1 MFLLLIIVFV
11 DFLWKLL
18 ITSFHNAPS
27 DSIWYSAYKYLNP
40 TTIIS
45 ANSTN
50 DYLTNLVSIGAGVIG
65 VILGLIYTAFVTI
78 VSTKYANINSSINS
92 MIINHPVLNKYFNFL
107 ATLTALS
114 IAFQFILAFGYEPT
128 IISTVIFSVLI
139 IFAVTS
145 FITFA
150 KFTQYLSDTKL
161 LVDDLIGSNHEIL
174 NKLLLYKDLIETKN
188 SETNFLRRV
197 YYNLNQ
203 IELIIKESIAGNS
216 NTSFEGIYHE
226 LDDFLLYYLQ
236 IKHTISSKENWH
248 VKVQK
253 FKKWDSMTGHE
264 ARMYHATG
272 VEIPENVPGYNEIEK
287 RILDLQFIIFKHYI
301 KEPAKVTLLQ
311 DKYKYFQVAAYQ
323 CEIEIFDYFFNKVED
338 FILAKIK
345 ENDSDFTFR
354 QYLVSMYPF
363 FYSHHIVGFNNSIKI
378 LNTNN
383 INKLA
388 KSLHALERTEKTFQF
403 PYYLKKW
410 SDGYS
415 DTLKNEIFIEGRIL
429 TPISFTEHS
438 IALNIGYY
446 SQMYVTDVMKK
457 GRERLVAF
465 INRLDNA
472 GYGQEALFVA
482 IETKEIIV
490 KLNLFLENEQTL
502 LNHIGNFPFS
512 EEKDFVFKH
521 QETLQKELLQFQR
534 ESIDLVWKLGITAY
548 NQTQVTSDVPD
559 LFGKFYYI
567 ITNDIFEI
575 LLKQPVDIN
584 LITAKIVDYIR
595 INYLFFAVVWER
607 NRGANEYAFS
617 SSLLPI
623 VVDLLDILSTA
634 IVVSKAHNKPEI
646 LDSILEYYNKTK
658 LNNEQEIE
666 LWRLPML
673 VLKMSESGI
682 GLFSNRSY
690 DSEHLRETLLSEYLI
705 ENGIITKSIEKADF
719 RKSYREIY
727 ISSNDDFYMKVLASF
742 FDRDRIEFM
751 KIREIFIEFYL
762 RSRIAL
768 LPLNIEE
775 TNYGQRLTRNLED

>member
-1 MFLLLIIVFV
+1 M
-11 DFLWKLL
+11 
-18 ITSFHNAPS
+18 
-27 DSIWYSAYKYLNP
+27 
-40 TTIIS
+40 
-45 ANSTN
+45 
-50 DYLTNLVSIGAGVIG
+50 
-65 VILGLIYTAFVTI
+65 
-78 VSTKYANINSSINS
+78 
-92 MIINHPVLNKYFNFL
+92 
-107 ATLTALS
+107 
-114 IAFQFILAFGYEPT
+114 
-128 IISTVIFSVLI
+128 
-139 IFAVTS
+139 
-145 FITFA
+145 
-150 KFTQYLSDTKL
+150 
-161 LVDDLIGSNHEIL
+161 
-174 NKLLLYKDLIETKN
+174 
-188 SETNFLRRV
+188 
-197 YYNLNQ
+197 
-203 IELIIKESIAGNS
+203 
-216 NTSFEGIYHE
+216 
-226 LDDFLLYYLQ
+226 
-236 IKHTISSKENWH
+236 
-248 VKVQK
+248 
-253 FKKWDSMTGHE
+253 
-264 ARMYHATG
+264 
-272 VEIPENVPGYNEIEK
+272 
-287 RILDLQFIIFKHYI
+287 
-301 KEPAKVTLLQ
+301 
-311 DKYKYFQVAAYQ
+311 
-323 CEIEIFDYFFNKVED
+323 
-338 FILAKIK
+338 
-345 ENDSDFTFR
+345 
-354 QYLVSMYPF
+354 
-363 FYSHHIVGFNNSIKI
+363 
-378 LNTNN
+378 
-383 INKLA
+383 
-388 KSLHALERTEKTFQF
+388 
-403 PYYLKKW
+403 
-410 SDGYS
+410 
-415 DTLKNEIFIEGRIL
+415 
-429 TPISFTEHS
+429 
-438 IALNIGYY
+438 
-446 SQMYVTDVMKK
+446 
-457 GRERLVAF
+457 
-465 INRLDNA
+465 
-472 GYGQEALFVA
+472 
-482 IETKEIIV
+482 
-490 KLNLFLENEQTL
+490 
-502 LNHIGNFPFS
+502 
-512 EEKDFVFKH
+512 
-521 QETLQKELLQFQR
+521 LQFQR